1 MGLILEENYLSFKN
15 CCNLQFFTYSL
26 HIVSGIVEIAEKAGV
41 SAATV
46 SRALRGMHH
55 VNERTRKKIIEAA
68 QLLDYPVRPD
78 LLPPSA
84 TQRTNTI
91 GVIAPFI
98 SRWYFS
104 QALAGVEQALR
115 EAGLDLL
122 LYNFAQVDARQRVFQ
137 QKKLVGK
144 VDGLIVISL
153 PPTEREFEQILG
165 LGIPVSLLGIASDR
179 CSSVSIDDVKGAEL
193 ATQHLIDMGHQDIA
207 IMVGQNAFNFNFE
220 VADQRKTG
228 FLTTLEA
235 NGITFNPAFEI
246 VADFDSHTSELAMT
260 EFLNRKKLPTAI
272 FCESDEMA
280 FGAIKA
286 IRKKGLR
293 VPEDISIVGY
303 DDHEFAATIGLTT
316 ISQPVQFL
324 GQLAA
329 SQIMARIE
337 KPESSTASMKVPIS
351 LVIRESVRDLT

>member
-1 MGLILEENYLSFKN
+1 M
-15 CCNLQFFTYSL
+15 
-26 HIVSGIVEIAEKAGV
+26 SGIVEIAKRAGV
-41 SAATV
+41 SPATV
-46 SRALRGMHH
+46 SRALRGMQH

-68 QLLDYPVRPD
+68 QLLDYPIRPD

-84 TQRTNTI
+84 TTRTNTI

-115 EAGLDLL
+115 EAGMDLL

-137 QKKLVGK
+137 QKKMVGK

-153 PPTEREFEQILG
+153 PPTEKEFDQILG
-165 LGIPVSLLGIASDR
+165 LGIPVSLLGVATDR
-179 CSSVSIDDVKGAEL
+179 CSNVTIDDVKSAEV
-193 ATQHLIDMGHQDIA
+193 ATQHLIDMGHRDIG

-220 VADQRKTG
+220 VADQRRFG
-228 FLTTLEA
+228 FLSVLRD
-235 NGITFNPAFEI
+235 NGIEFNPAFEI
-246 VADFDSHTSELAMT
+246 AADFDSHTAELAMT
-260 EFLNRKKLPTAI
+260 EFLSRKKLPTAI

-286 IRKKGLR
+286 IRKRGLR
-293 VPEDISIVGY
+293 VPEDISIIGF
-303 DDHEFAATIGLTT
+303 DDHEFAANIGLTT
-316 ISQPVQFL
+316 IAQPVQFL

-329 SQIMARIE
+329 SQIMAKIE
-337 KPESSTASMKVPIS
+337 KPESNTAQMKVPTS
-351 LVIRESVRDLT
+351 LVLRDSVRNLT

>member
-1 MGLILEENYLSFKN
+1 
-15 CCNLQFFTYSL
+15 
-26 HIVSGIVEIAEKAGV
+26 VSGIVEIAKRAGV
-41 SAATV
+41 SPATV

-55 VNERTRKKIIEAA
+55 VNERTRSKIIEAA
-68 QLLDYPVRPD
+68 QHLDYPIRPD

-84 TQRTNTI
+84 TTRTNTI

-115 EAGLDLL
+115 EAGMDLL

-153 PPTEREFEQILG
+153 PPTEKEFDQILG
-165 LGIPVSLLGIASDR
+165 LGIPVSLLGVSNDR
-179 CSSVSIDDVKGAEL
+179 CSTVSIDDVKGGEL
-193 ATQHLIDMGHQDIA
+193 ATQHLIDKGHKDIA
-207 IMVGQNAFNFNFE
+207 IMVGQNSYNFNFE
-220 VADQRKTG
+220 VSNQRKDG
-228 FLTTLEA
+228 FLNILNQNDIE
-235 NGITFNPAFEI
+235 FNPAFEI

-260 EFLNRKKLPTAI
+260 DFLSRRKLPTAI

-286 IRKKGLR
+286 VRKKGLR
-293 VPEDISIVGY
+293 VPEDISIIGY
-303 DDHEFAATIGLTT
+303 DNHEFAATIGLTT
-316 ISQPVQFL
+316 VSQPVQFL

-329 SQIMARIE
+329 SQIMAKIE
-337 KPESSTASMKVPIS
+337 KPDSNTAQMKVPTS
-351 LVIRESVRDLT
+351 LVIRESVKDLTK

>member
-1 MGLILEENYLSFKN
+1 M
-15 CCNLQFFTYSL
+15 
-26 HIVSGIVEIAEKAGV
+26 SGIVEIAKRAGV
-41 SAATV
+41 SPATV

-55 VNERTRKKIIEAA
+55 VNERTRSKIIEAA
-68 QLLDYPVRPD
+68 QHLDYPIRPD

-84 TQRTNTI
+84 TTRTNTI

-115 EAGLDLL
+115 EAGMDLL

-153 PPTEREFEQILG
+153 PPTEKEFDQILG
-165 LGIPVSLLGIASDR
+165 LGIPVSLLGVSNDR
-179 CSSVSIDDVKGAEL
+179 CSTVSIDDVKGGEL
-193 ATQHLIDMGHQDIA
+193 ATQHLIDKGHKDIA
-207 IMVGQNAFNFNFE
+207 IMVGQNSYNFNFE
-220 VADQRKTG
+220 VSNQRKDG
-228 FLTTLEA
+228 FLNILNQNDIE
-235 NGITFNPAFEI
+235 FNPAFEI

-260 EFLNRKKLPTAI
+260 DFLSRRKLPTAI

-286 IRKKGLR
+286 VRKKGLR
-293 VPEDISIVGY
+293 VPEDISIIGY
-303 DDHEFAATIGLTT
+303 DNHEFAATIGLTT
-316 ISQPVQFL
+316 VSQPVQFL

-329 SQIMARIE
+329 SQIMAKIE
-337 KPESSTASMKVPIS
+337 KPDSNTAQMKVPTS
-351 LVIRESVRDLT
+351 LVIRESVKDLTK